1 MTPFMI
7 IFAGLITIAHAA
19 EPRREAKSAKAVFAG
34 GCFWSVEKFFDQVD
48 GVVATV
54 SGFSGGKT
62 KNPTYEQVVSG
73 KTGHAESVQVTY
85 DPKKV
90 RYEKLLDVFWRNID
104 PFTPGGQFCDFG
116 SQYRTVIFYND
127 ETEKRAAETSK
138 NVLQGIFKR
147 TVATEVV
154 PATPFYPAE
163 QYHQDFHL
171 KNPDRYEQYRI
182 GCGRDFQLEQIW
194 GAQRS
199 RKGARLSRE
208 ERNYAAQSKVANR
221 K

>member
-1 MTPFMI
+1 MI
-7 IFAGLITIAHAA
+7 AAVSITSFIVLFTGFIATAHAA
-19 EPRREAKSAKAVFAG
+19 EQRAPAKSARAVFAG

-48 GVVATV
+48 GVLATV

-62 KNPTYEQVVSG
+62 RNPTYEQVVAG

-90 RYEKLLDVFWRNID
+90 SYEKLIDVFWRNID

-127 ETEKRAAETSK
+127 AAERRAAETSR
-138 NVLQGIFKR
+138 NALQATFKK
-147 TVATEVV
+147 TVATEIA
-154 PATPFYPAE
+154 PAAPFYAAE

-182 GCGRDFQLEQIW
+182 GCGRDLQLEQIW
-194 GAQRS
+194 GDH
-199 RKGARLSRE
+199 
-208 ERNYAAQSKVANR
+208 RNR
-221 K
+221 